1 MKPGAPAIL
10 LPCANSRNRGR
21 TPAFGPGDKQE
32 REKIGMRTSSQR
44 AVLRLAGLGAGLAL
58 LLGACGEQA
67 PEGEQQQGSVSP
79 PAVADQLAS
88 AQTLES

>member
-1 MKPGAPAIL
+1 
-10 LPCANSRNRGR
+10 
-21 TPAFGPGDKQE
+21 
-32 REKIGMRTSSQR
+32 MRTSSHR

-79 PAVADQLAS
+79 PAVTDQFAS
-88 AQTLES
+88 AQTLKS